1 MQEITFYKDR
11 NHNYLILKD
20 EKTKEIKIDDTKK
33 DKIQQEGIEKE
44 KIKKE
49 QNYYQER
56 MITDNKISYLLEC
69 KIRYVDGERFFYYE
83 ISSKQS
89 IRTMYLKK
97 KIQYDRLCHLFEQIR
112 DVFLELEKY
121 LLDSRCL
128 ILDPDYIYGN
138 PETGE
143 FYFLYYPQ
151 SITELEESFVSPS
164 FVSQSA
170 VSPSSVFQSPVS
182 KNLESKDSV
191 SKDPVS
197 KGPAFQSLTALAE
210 FLIERID
217 HEEEEAV
224 AASYH
229 IYEQIMDDKF
239 ILSDIMRIFDGN
251 RIKTKE
257 KKEARSIDE
266 RIQSDFSYETKEMG
280 KQESGKKEI
289 GRKEIGRKETGSK
302 ETGSKETE
310 IKGSEEQKEI
320 EKRREIEIQR
330 DRERE
335 EYKMNAEYPDFFSLD
350 QDTLYETDQE
360 EQDSKRHIW
369 LTGIMALLCMA
380 GAAGICVLGS
390 YDSFYGREKILAMAG
405 AGFLAAI
412 SVLLFLYFL
421 VQMVKYRKK
430 RSRNQEEEKEDVRMM
445 QEPVRSA
452 SKEEFYFENPYI
464 PRHIQQPQES
474 YGNTIFMEA
483 AVQRK
488 ENKLYGINKGNKYHI
503 TLEELPCTIGKM
515 AGSVDIV
522 IKDNTISRI
531 HAKLTKQ
538 GEGIYVTD
546 LNSTNGTFK
555 NGVRLDPHESVL
567 IEEGDEIRFGR
578 MSFCYR

>member
-20 EKTKEIKIDDTKK
+20 EKTKEIKIEDTKK
-33 DKIQQEGIEKE
+33 EKIGQEGIEQE
-44 KIKKE
+44 HTKKE

-69 KIRYVDGERFFYYE
+69 KIRYIDGERFFYYE

-128 ILDPDYIYGN
+128 ILDPDYIYGD

-151 SITELEESFVSPS
+151 SMAELEKNSLFQSS
-164 FVSQSA
+164 LSQS
-170 VSPSSVFQSPVS
+170 SVIPNPVS
-182 KNLESKDSV
+182 KNTESKDPV

-197 KGPAFQSLTALAE
+197 KRFKFQSLTALAE

-251 RIKTKE
+251 RSKPKE
-257 KKEARSIDE
+257 KKEMRSLDE
-266 RIQSDFSYETKEMG
+266 RILADRFYETKEVG
-280 KQESGKKEI
+280 KQEAGKKEI
-289 GRKEIGRKETGSK
+289 GRKETE
-302 ETGSKETE
+302 EKETE
-310 IKGSEEQKEI
+310 IKEHEEQKEI
-320 EKRREIEIQR
+320 EKRRDKETQR
-330 DRERE
+330 DRVQE
-335 EYKMNAEYPDFFSLD
+335 EYKTNTEDQNLFFQD
-350 QDTLYETDQE
+350 QEILYGSDPE

-369 LTGIMALLCMA
+369 MTGIIALLCMA
-380 GAAGICVLGS
+380 GAAGICAVGYYS
-390 YDSFYGREKILAMAG
+390 PFYGREKILAMAG
-405 AGFLAAI
+405 AGFLATI
-412 SVLLFLYFL
+412 SFLLFFFFFI
-421 VQMVKYRKK
+421 QMIKHSRK
-430 RSRNQEEEKEDVRMM
+430 SDRNQEEEKEDSQMI
-445 QEPVRSA
+445 QEYVGSA
-452 SKEEFYFENPYI
+452 PKEEFYFENPYI
-464 PRHIQQPQES
+464 PQYTHQSQES

-503 TLEELPCTIGKM
+503 SLEKLPCTIGKM

-531 HAKLTKQ
+531 HAKITKQ
-538 GEGIYVTD
+538 EEGIYVTD